1 MTIIT
6 GFITALRRHLRVHQ
20 ILCISDDTRIAFD
33 LRRDPDKLLLLLISS
48 DAVFLILHAFHRYS
62 GFFTDPQFS
71 IMKDRGFAE
80 TFQYLKEGWIVL
92 MLFFLTFKQPNL
104 LYPSW
109 SLLFSYLLVD
119 DLFLVHERLGERVAA
134 HLELPPMWGLRARDF
149 GELGVSAFFA
159 ATFLA
164 LIGLAYYRSDSD
176 TRSFSRSLL
185 AMLVAL
191 AFFGVLVDM
200 VHVMVK
206 QRSWQFALEI
216 IEDGGE
222 MVVMSVIVWAVFH
235 RWRSR

>member
-6 GFITALRRHLRVHQ
+6 GLITALRRHLRVHQ
-20 ILCISDDTRIAFD
+20 TLRISDDTRIAFD
-33 LRRDPDKLLLLLISS
+33 LRRDPDKLLLLLICS
-48 DAVFLILHAFHRYS
+48 DAVFVILHAFHTYS

-71 IMKDRGFAE
+71 ITKDRGFAE

-92 MLFFLTFKQPNL
+92 ILFFLTFQQPNL

-109 SLLFSYLLVD
+109 SLLFAYLLVD

-134 HLELPPMWGLRARDF
+134 HLGLLPMWGLRTQDF
-149 GELGVSAFFA
+149 GELGVTAFFA
-159 ATFLA
+159 ATFLVV
-164 LIGLAYYRSDSD
+164 ISLAYYRSDSD

-191 AFFGVLVDM
+191 VFFGVLVDM

-206 QRSWQFALEI
+206 HRSWQFVLEI
-216 IEDGGE
+216 TEDGGE

-235 RWRSR
+235 RWRSK